1 MSVLSEAESASLAN
15 HPPPTPLTERS
26 LRNFDAANS
35 EVPIALGLKL
45 GTMAESA
52 SDARASVGSRP
63 LGEPRSPLTQVFDWG
78 AQRELALK
86 ARLDAAAGIMP
97 TESPG
102 VRLREAAE
110 DADIPTP
117 PRFVPAAGS
126 WKRGTFGPM
135 TSSSGST
142 STPSGS
148 AAGSDKHS
156 GESDPALV
164 SHLEQT
170 TPEASPIDPN
180 SLMSPVSPE
189 SAYSHSGE
197 TAVHMPYASSSRLVP
212 SMLSPQPESPVDR
225 TVLLSPVSADSAY
238 SHSAETAIHLS
249 ESTSSLPPALLS
261 TLPESDIRVTTPAIT
276 LTDPS
281 SSTAMLAHTASRRRS
296 PQFKPS
302 LQPVYSDFGHGRAE
316 STGRYPVAY
325 HHGSLGGHIV
335 RERERDGSGGSGA
348 STPASDAPEKAT
360 IAEIARRRWSGGSR
374 QWRVVE

>member
-26 LRNFDAANS
+26 LRNFDAANT
-35 EVPIALGLKL
+35 EVPVALGLKL
-45 GTMAESA
+45 GAMAESA
-52 SDARASVGSRP
+52 SDARASVGSQA

-110 DADIPTP
+110 DSEIPTP

-135 TSSSGST
+135 TSSSAST
-142 STPSGS
+142 S
-148 AAGSDKHS
+148 AAGSDKQS
-156 GESDPALV
+156 GESDPTLV
-164 SHLEQT
+164 SQLEQT

-180 SLMSPVSPE
+180 SLMSPVSPD
-189 SAYSHSGE
+189 SAYSNSGE
-197 TAVHMPYASSSRLVP
+197 TAPHFPSASTSRLVAG
-212 SMLSPQPESPVDR
+212 MLSPLPESPVDR
-225 TVLLSPVSADSAY
+225 TALLSPVSVDSAY
-238 SHSAETAIHLS
+238 SHSAETAIHFT
-249 ESTSSLPPALLS
+249 ESNTSLPPAFLS
-261 TLPESDIRVTTPAIT
+261 TLPEASSIWVTTPAIT

-281 SSTAMLAHTASRRRS
+281 SSTAMLAHTASRRRA

-302 LQPVYSDFGHGRAE
+302 LQPVYADVGHGRAE

-325 HHGSLGGHIV
+325 HHGSIGGQIV
-335 RERERDGSGGSGA
+335 RERDGSGGSGA
-348 STPASDAPEKAT
+348 STPASDAPEVAT
-360 IAEIARRRWSGGSR
+360 IAERTRRRWSGGSR